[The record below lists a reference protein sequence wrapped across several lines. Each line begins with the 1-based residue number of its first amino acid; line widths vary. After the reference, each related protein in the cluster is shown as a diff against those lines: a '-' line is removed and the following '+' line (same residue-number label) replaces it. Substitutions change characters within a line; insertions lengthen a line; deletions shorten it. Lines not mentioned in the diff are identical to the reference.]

1 MGNLKPSATY
11 VYEKVDGITY
21 AREAGAAPNTR
32 QEIGWDYDPRT
43 KDGRP
48 LIEEIQESKLWGEIH
63 REAKTNPALQAAI
76 ERVKI
81 IYYLSKQERQNVMH
95 HPV

>member
-1 MGNLKPSATY
+1 MGNLKPGATY
-11 VYEKVDGITY
+11 VYEKIDGVTY
-21 AREAGAAPNTR
+21 AREAGAAPDTR

-43 KDGRP
+43 SDGRP
-48 LIEEIQESKLWGEIH
+48 LYDHIMEDKMWGDI
-63 REAKTNPALQAAI
+63 RRAAKSNPALQAAI